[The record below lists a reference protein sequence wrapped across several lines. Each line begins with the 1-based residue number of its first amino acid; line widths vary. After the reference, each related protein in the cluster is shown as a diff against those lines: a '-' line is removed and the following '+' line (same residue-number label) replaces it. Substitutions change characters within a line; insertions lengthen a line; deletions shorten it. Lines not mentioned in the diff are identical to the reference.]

1 MNNDFMTEI
10 PKEEMLLKCPSTCA
24 GCGSLLALRYILKAA
39 GRDTVLVIPACCNS
53 VIQGVYPYMLH
64 TIPVY
69 NIAFAA
75 AAACASGMS
84 EAFRAKGKKTNVIV
98 YAGDGGTA
106 DIGIQA
112 LSGALERE
120 EDFLYICYDNEAYG
134 NTGMQRSGA
143 TPLGAITT
151 TTPNGK
157 RIVKKDLDRMI
168 EAHNLPYQA
177 TACASY
183 PADLYNK
190 VKKALSIPG
199 PKFIHILAPCPPG
212 WKTPSE
218 KTVEVGKLAVK
229 SGIWVLWEKEY
240 DKLTISAPSKAAM
253 KRPVPVTDYL
263 SMQGRYKKVDA
274 ALAAQIQANVDKNLR
289 KMEAEVKISEGA
301 L

>member
-1 MNNDFMTEI
+1 MTEI
-10 PKEEMLLKCPSTCA
+10 PKEEMILKCPSTCA

-39 GRDTVLVIPACCNS
+39 GKDTVLVIPACCNS

-75 AAACASGMS
+75 SAACASGIS
-84 EAFRAKGKKTNVIV
+84 EAFRAAGKKMNVIV

-168 EAHNLPYQA
+168 EAHHLPYQA

-199 PKFIHILAPCPPG
+199 PKFIHILSPCPPG

-229 SGIWVLWEKEY
+229 SGLWVLWEREY
-240 DKLTISAPSKAAM
+240 DKLTISAPSRAALKKPM
-253 KRPVPVTDYL
+253 SVTDYL
-263 SMQGRYKKVDA
+263 SIQGRFRKVDA
-274 ALAAQIQANVDKNLR
+274 AIAAQIQANVDKNIKR
-289 KMEAEVKISEGA
+289 IEAEVKISEELA
-301 L
+301 

>member
-1 MNNDFMTEI
+1 MTEI

-39 GRDTVLVIPACCNS
+39 GKDTILVIPACCNS

-75 AAACASGMS
+75 SAACASGMS
-84 EAFRAKGKKTNVIV
+84 EALRAKGKKTNVIV

-168 EAHNLPYQA
+168 EAHHLPYQA

-229 SGIWVLWEKEY
+229 SGLWLLWEREY
-240 DKLTISAPSKAAM
+240 DKLTLSAPSRAAL
-253 KRPVPVTDYL
+253 KKPVPVTDYL
-263 SMQGRYKKVDA
+263 SIQGRFRKVDA
-274 ALAAQIQANVDKNLR
+274 DLAARIQANVDKNMKR
-289 KMEAEVKISEGA
+289 IEAELKVSEELA
-301 L
+301 

>member
-1 MNNDFMTEI
+1 MTEI

-24 GCGSLLALRYILKAA
+24 GCGSLLALRDILKAA

>member
-1 MNNDFMTEI
+1 MTEI

-39 GRDTVLVIPACCNS
+39 GKDTVLVIPACCNS

-64 TIPVY
+64 TVPVY
-69 NIAFAA
+69 NISFAA

-84 EAFRAKGKKTNVIV
+84 EAFRAVGKKTNVIV

-112 LSGALERE
+112 LSGALERG

-157 RIVKKDLDRMI
+157 TVNKKDLDRII

-183 PADLYNK
+183 PADIYNK
-190 VKKALSIPG
+190 VKKALTIPG

-212 WKTPSE
+212 WRTPSE
-218 KTVEVGKLAVK
+218 KTVEIGKMAVK
-229 SGIWVLWEKEY
+229 SGIWVLWEKEF
-240 DKLTISAPSKAAM
+240 DTFAISAPSRAAM
-253 KRPVPVTDYL
+253 KKPTPVIEYL
-263 SMQGRYKKVDA
+263 KAQGRFRKVDEAIA
-274 ALAAQIQANVDKNLR
+274 AKIQAQIDKNL
-289 KMEAEVKISEGA
+289 KKIAAEAAYSEENA
-301 L
+301 

>member
-190 VKKALSIPG
+190 VKKAISIPG

>member
-1 MNNDFMTEI
+1 MTEI

-112 LSGALERE
+112 LSGALERC

-212 WKTPSE
+212 WKMSSE

-229 SGIWVLWEKEY
+229 SGVWVLWEKEY
-240 DKLTISAPSKAAM
+240 DKLTVSAPSRAAM

-263 SMQGRYKKVDA
+263 SMQGRFKKVDA
-274 ALAAQIQANVDKNLR
+274 ALAAQIQANVDKNL
-289 KMEAEVKISEGA
+289 KKIEAELKVSEEIA
-301 L
+301 

>member
-1 MNNDFMTEI
+1 MTEI

-190 VKKALSIPG
+190 VKKSLSIPG

>member
-1 MNNDFMTEI
+1 MTEI

-84 EAFRAKGKKTNVIV
+84 EAFRAKGNKTNVIV

-190 VKKALSIPG
+190 VKKAISIPG

-229 SGIWVLWEKEY
+229 SGIWVLWEKEC

-263 SMQGRYKKVDA
+263 SMQRRYKKVDA

>member
-1 MNNDFMTEI
+1 MTEI

-39 GRDTVLVIPACCNS
+39 GKDTVLVIPACCNS
-53 VIQGVYPYMLH
+53 VVQGVYPYMLH
-64 TIPVY
+64 TVPVY

-84 EAFRAKGKKTNVIV
+84 QAFRAVGKKTNVIV

-106 DIGIQA
+106 DIGVQA
-112 LSGALERE
+112 LSGALERG

-157 RIVKKDLDRMI
+157 RVVKKDLDRMI
-168 EAHNLPYQA
+168 GAHHLPYQA
-177 TACASY
+177 TACSSY
-183 PADLYNK
+183 PTDLYNK
-190 VKKALSIPG
+190 VKKALTIPG
-199 PKFIHILAPCPPG
+199 PKFIHILTPCPPG
-212 WKTPSE
+212 WRIPSE

-229 SGIWVLWEKEY
+229 SGVWLLWEREF
-240 DKLTISAPSKAAM
+240 DKLTISAPSSSAM
-253 KRPVPVTDYL
+253 KKPIPISDYL
-263 SMQGRYKKVDA
+263 SVQGRFKKVDEKIA
-274 ALAAQIQANVDKNLR
+274 RDIQAQVFRNLKR
-289 KMEAEVKISEGA
+289 MAADVKISEE
-301 L
+301 LI

>member
-1 MNNDFMTEI
+1 MTEI

-190 VKKALSIPG
+190 VKKAISIPG